1 MTEIEFHFN
10 VHDKRKRQTCRSPAL
25 ETLQGQ
31 GLRIETKRP
40 LSKPGSRMSQ
50 LPMPP
55 RFVPTLTDVVQPVMA
70 QEQRMPPASTPVAIE
85 LLEDQVLH
93 RVMQRVDLVLERR
106 LREAVGQVIL
116 AHTQTLGPRLR
127 EEIELVV
134 RELVSQ
140 AVAQE
145 LSPQVP

>member
-1 MTEIEFHFN
+1 
-10 VHDKRKRQTCRSPAL
+10 
-25 ETLQGQ
+25 
-31 GLRIETKRP
+31 
-40 LSKPGSRMSQ
+40 MSQ
-50 LPMPP
+50 LPVPP

-70 QEQRMPPASTPVAIE
+70 QEQRLPPAATPSVME
-85 LLEDQVLH
+85 LLEDQVVH

-116 AHTQTLGPRLR
+116 AHTQALGPRLR

-134 RELVSQ
+134 RESVSQ

-145 LSPQVP
+145 LSPQEQ